1 MAPELLSG
9 VQWHGGGVYH
19 SSTVTLLFS
28 ASTSLFTAVILTV
41 PMRERRSEG
50 KRVDSMKT
58 LVIAGYDRM
67 KARTVAT
74 ARGEHEPARGE
85 PTVWFTSTERDVHIC
100 QDAPVPGSQPEPGSG
115 SAGLG
120 IG

>member
-28 ASTSLFTAVILTV
+28 ASTSLFTAVIITV